1 MVMKILHIASG
12 DLWAGAEVQLYHL
25 ALELAATSH
34 LDLMIVLLND
44 GQLADALRANGV
56 QVIILDESSLSGLSI
71 LIHLYRLVLKLRPA
85 VIHTHRSKEN
95 FIGGLVAFI
104 TRTASV
110 RTVHGANEY
119 ADQKFNLRRCVFSLL
134 DKTSGWI
141 FQSRII
147 AVSPELAGKLEA
159 IYPRRKI
166 MVIPNGINIGAVI
179 EKANSPVE
187 FDYCADHFNI
197 AFVGRFVPV
206 KRTDTFIRIAI
217 DTISRS
223 HERNIHFYMFGD
235 GPLWAEANQRILE
248 SGNKDRIHTPGFID
262 NIAPYLKAMDMLL
275 FTSDHEGLPMTLLE
289 AMALRVAVVSRHL
302 PTIKQVLC
310 EGTCGYVLS
319 SDQPEDFSRLITRL
333 SKNKNELSSKA
344 AMAYENLQARYSIQE
359 IAQSYVALYKE
370 VSS

>member
-1 MVMKILHIASG
+1 MKILHIASG

-25 ALELAATSH
+25 ACELAASSEV
-34 LDLMIVLLND
+34 DLMIVLLND
-44 GQLADALRANGV
+44 GQLANALRANGV
-56 QVIILDESSLSGLSI
+56 HVIILDESSLSGLSI
-71 LIHLYRLVLKLRPA
+71 LIHLYRLVLKFRPT

-110 RTVHGANEY
+110 RTAHGANEY
-119 ADQKFNLRRCVFSLL
+119 TDHKFNLRRSVFTLL

-147 AVSPELAGKLEA
+147 AVSPELAWKLKA
-159 IYPRRKI
+159 LYPHRKI

-179 EKANSPVE
+179 EKSNSPVE
-187 FDYCADHFNI
+187 FEYCADHFNI

-206 KRTDTFIRIAI
+206 KRTDIFIRIAI

-235 GPLWAEANQRILE
+235 GPLSAEANQRILE
-248 SGNKDRIHTPGFID
+248 SGDQDRIHTQGFVD
-262 NIAPYLKAMDMLL
+262 NVAPYLKAMDLLL

-289 AMALRVAVVSRHL
+289 AMALRVAVMSRNL
-302 PTIKQVLC
+302 PSIKQVLC
-310 EGTCGYVLS
+310 DGSCGYVLS
-319 SDQPEDFSRLITRL
+319 PDQPEDFSSLITGL
-333 SKNKNELSSKA
+333 SKNKNELKIKTS
-344 AMAYENLQARYSIQE
+344 MAYENLQSHYSIQE
-359 IAQSYVALYKE
+359 IARSYLALYRE